1 MKKLNEY
8 ETPETD
14 AKYTDDYYLN
24 GYVDEDH
31 ARDLERRL
39 AMCRD
44 ALKELMPFVIETYY
58 PECATSEFKSAVE
71 NAQETLKATEPK

>member
-44 ALKELMPFVIETYY
+44 ALRGLLDCISETRGKD
-58 PECATSEFKSAVE
+58 ATEAVY
-71 NAQETLKATEPK
+71 NAQETLKETEPK

>member
-1 MKKLNEY
+1 MKNLNEY

-24 GYVDEDH
+24 GYVDEDF
-31 ARDLERRL
+31 ARSLERRL

-44 ALKELMPFVIETYY
+44 ALREIALRRFSNPWRE
-58 PECATSEFKSAVE
+58 
-71 NAQETLKATEPK
+71 